1 LKGLFGMRGAQT
13 RAAFALDKEED
24 CMKRQTP
31 GSVWAIVL
39 AAGEGS
45 RMAPLTRALYGH
57 DLPKQFAALDG
68 DRTLLQ
74 QTMNRIAPVTPPE
87 RTVVVVA
94 EGYYDL
100 ACQQLAD
107 YRGVEIVAQPRNV
120 GTGPGILLPLAHVLA
135 RDPEADVAVYPSDHH
150 VRRTEPFVE
159 AVERARTVARAAESG
174 LALLGAAAERPA
186 TDLGWIMRGQR
197 IGGQLDRAWKVHR
210 FIEKPPESLA
220 MLLLGAGSLW
230 NTMVLVSR
238 ARALWALSERHI
250 PAQTRAFADYVAAL
264 RAGTGVR
271 AAREAL
277 YCDLAP
283 ADFSREVLQV
293 AEGLAVVPLIDSG
306 WFDCGTPERLFEWLK
321 ASPEMASMLARI
333 QSAVARSGPRPAAPP
348 SAQAHAAA

>member
-1 LKGLFGMRGAQT
+1 
-13 RAAFALDKEED
+13 
-24 CMKRQTP
+24 MKRNNP

-74 QTMNRIAPVTPPE
+74 QTMDRIAPVAPPE

-94 EGYYDL
+94 DAYQDL
-100 ACQQLAD
+100 ARQQLAD
-107 YRGVEIVAQPRNV
+107 YPGVEIVTQPLNV

-135 RDPEADVAVYPSDHH
+135 RDPDADVAIFPSDHH
-150 VRRTEPFVE
+150 VRRPEPFVE
-159 AVERARTVARAAESG
+159 AVERARRIARGAESG
-174 LALLGAAAERPA
+174 LALLGAAAERA
-186 TDLGWIMRGQR
+186 AIDLGWIVRGPR
-197 IGGQLDRAWKVHR
+197 IGSQLDRAWQVHR

-230 NTMVLVSR
+230 NTMVLVSK
-238 ARALWALSERHI
+238 AQALWGLAERHI
-250 PAQTRAFADYVAAL
+250 PRQVQDFASYVEVC
-264 RAGTGVR
+264 RAGAGVR

-277 YCDLAP
+277 YRGLLP
-283 ADFSREVLQV
+283 ADFSREVLQH
-293 AEGLAVVPLIDSG
+293 AHGLAVVPVIDSG

-321 ASPEMASMLARI
+321 ASPEMAGMLARI
-333 QSAVARSGPRPAAPP
+333 QNAVARPAPRPAA
-348 SAQAHAAA
+348 AVAHAAA